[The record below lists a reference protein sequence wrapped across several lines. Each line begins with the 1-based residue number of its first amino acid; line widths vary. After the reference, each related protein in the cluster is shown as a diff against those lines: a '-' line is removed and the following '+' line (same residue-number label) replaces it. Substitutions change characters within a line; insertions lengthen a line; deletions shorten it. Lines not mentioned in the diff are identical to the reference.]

1 VIVVIG
7 SPVAHREAGTV
18 RAGGLAARVALAA
31 ASAGRTVQ
39 LVGRIGDDADA
50 DPLLQALARGGVGH
64 VAMLRDASRPTIPA
78 GAAATDAGPHEL
90 EAADV
95 ELALRYLVD
104 FAVVVVV
111 EPTSTAVLAV
121 VADAA
126 DWGEATV
133 VLVRSGDLTPT
144 GPVEAV
150 VLETEIDEAPEAFGE
165 RVGSI
170 VAALDAGVGR
180 GPAPSRRN
188 VRSAG

>member
-1 VIVVIG
+1 M
-7 SPVAHREAGTV
+7 

-39 LVGRIGDDADA
+39 LVGRIGDDAEA

-111 EPTSTAVLAV
+111 EPTSAAVLAV

-133 VLVRSGDLTPT
+133 VLVRSGDLTPP
-144 GPVEAV
+144 GPMEAVLLEAEAV
-150 VLETEIDEAPEAFGE
+150 VLEAEIDEAPQAFAE

-180 GPAPSRRN
+180 WPAPSRRN
-188 VRSAG
+188 VRPAG